1 MSNIGNLGNRSID
14 FDSLENKKQLW
25 NELQQSGYFVGFDGS
40 RKSDVT
46 RVFDNTVNQVRLA
59 NQNMAFGKMKEV
71 FHELMMTNRD
81 LFIKDKNS
89 LTQPNSPLHVPV
101 GGMGRVSRGDNTQSY
116 DQQQGRNPSYTA
128 AGIREA
134 NDRDFQARFERQQSD
149 FQNMMKRNVPEE
161 IDFSKNVSEKKI
173 GSEMEDLVAKALA
186 EREKDLGYAHNPDM
200 TPIASSSSTTK
211 QTKEANQVNQAKPV
225 DKEKEKESS
234 TPKKVRFGLLD
245 QSAVADD
252 DIFSRLKRKPTNS
265 EQGGSTSQLTLSPT
279 PDPLT
284 LRRLDEIE
292 KKIDMIHDLIIRT
305 LKPDNLDN
313 SKPDD
318 NETEN
323 HDGESESAHDDDGA
337 GRDNEAVL

>member
-1 MSNIGNLGNRSID
+1 MD

-46 RVFDNTVNQVRLA
+46 RVFDNTVNQVCLA
-59 NQNMAFGKMKEV
+59 NQNMPFGKMKEV

-81 LFIKDKNS
+81 LFIKDSNKR
-89 LTQPNSPLHVPV
+89 TQPNSPLHVPV
-101 GGMGRVSRGDNTQSY
+101 GGSGRVSRGDNTQSY
-116 DQQQGRNPSYTA
+116 DQQEARNPSYTA

-134 NDRDFQARFERQQSD
+134 KDRDFQARFERQQSD
-149 FQNMMKRNVPEE
+149 FQNLMKRNVPEE
-161 IDFSKNVSEKKI
+161 IDFTKNVSEKKI
-173 GSEMEDLVAKALA
+173 GSEMDDLVAKALA

-200 TPIASSSSTTK
+200 TPIASSSPKTK
-211 QTKEANQVNQAKPV
+211 QSKPTPNSTSE
-225 DKEKEKESS
+225 KEKEKEPS

-252 DIFSRLKRKPTNS
+252 DIFSKLKRKPANS
-265 EQGGSTSQLTLSPT
+265 EQGDSSTQPTLPPT
-279 PDPLT
+279 PDPLI
-284 LRRLDEIE
+284 LIRLDELE

-305 LKPDNLDN
+305 LKLDN
-313 SKPDD
+313 SNPNDD
-318 NETEN
+318 ETEN
-323 HDGESESAHDDDGA
+323 RDGETHSSHADDGA

>member
-1 MSNIGNLGNRSID
+1 MSNAGGIGNRSID

-59 NQNMAFGKMKEV
+59 NQNMPFGKMKEV

-81 LFIKDKNS
+81 LFIKDSNK

-101 GGMGRVSRGDNTQSY
+101 GGTNRISRGDNTQSY
-116 DQQQGRNPSYTA
+116 DQQARNPSYTA

-134 NDRDFQARFERQQSD
+134 KDRDFQARLERQQSD
-149 FQNMMKRNVPEE
+149 FQNLMKRNVPEE
-161 IDFSKNVSEKKI
+161 IDFTKHVSEKKI
-173 GSEMEDLVAKALA
+173 GNEMDDLVAKALA
-186 EREKDLGYAHNPDM
+186 ERERDLSYSHNPDM
-200 TPIASSSSTTK
+200 TPIAGSTQK
-211 QTKEANQVNQAKPV
+211 AKQANQTKQAKPTPNSTS
-225 DKEKEKESS
+225 EKEKEPS

-245 QSAVADD
+245 ESAETD
-252 DIFSRLKRKPTNS
+252 DIFLKLKRKSANSAQTN
-265 EQGGSTSQLTLSPT
+265 STSQPTLSST
-279 PDPLT
+279 PNPMILN
-284 LRRLDEIE
+284 RLDEIE

-305 LKPDNLDN
+305 LKPDNSELRDETEPYDN
-313 SKPDD
+313 
-318 NETEN
+318 TEN
-323 HDGESESAHDDDGA
+323 HDGETDSHDDGA